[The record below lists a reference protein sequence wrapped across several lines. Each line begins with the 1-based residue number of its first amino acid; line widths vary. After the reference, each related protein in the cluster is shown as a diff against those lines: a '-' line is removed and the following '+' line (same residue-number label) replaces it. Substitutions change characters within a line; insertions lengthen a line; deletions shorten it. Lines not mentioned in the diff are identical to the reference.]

1 MSNIDMDKVY
11 MRNAAESKELNIV
24 FRYVNETLK
33 IDREFNFNRQMD
45 EQIEGILTRIQ
56 GNVQKQMEK
65 KQKKKGKSNE
75 PVVVG
80 SSEINVKLYSE
91 NHDLNF
97 NNLTF
102 TELLDKNISG
112 IKLRVVDATF
122 DMVFNPPWI
131 LSLKLPKCMLAGFV
145 VYPTACELQ
154 FAEREHSNGTW
165 FKAKQSQT
173 TEWEACGEG
182 FHYIP
187 TAEDIGYYLKFVV
200 TPGNGKGAKGPVVEE
215 ISKTTV
221 QAAPELFPFEGRHRH
236 TPDYLI
242 ASNELR
248 VVTYNLL
255 ADYYA
260 DSDYSRKTLFPYCPP
275 KYLEIDYRK
284 QLFIKEIVGY
294 KADLICLQEVDQKIF
309 DIDFKEI
316 LGGPSL
322 NYHGIMAPKGT
333 CAEGVAIFVRKSRF
347 ELVESQVLHLGSK
360 IPKLPIFESLW
371 NKIKINEQLASRIC
385 DRSTTLQTCLLKI
398 KDTNRY
404 ILVANTHLY
413 FHPDADHI
421 RLLQMAFSITYVE
434 HLLKEAVKDLK
445 ISNPQDIGLIFC
457 GDFNSVPECGIYK
470 LMTEQFVDKDFVD
483 WRSNAEQAVSNVELT
498 QPFEMASAC
507 GTPEFTNFTTLFA
520 ACLDYIFYQ
529 KDRFEVMQ
537 YVPLPTE
544 EQLKV
549 NSAIPSVVI
558 PSDHV
563 ALIAD
568 LRFKTGSSA

>member
-1 MSNIDMDKVY
+1 MDKVY
-11 MRNAAESKELNIV
+11 MRNAAKSKELNIV
-24 FRYVNETLK
+24 FRYVNENLR

-45 EQIEGILTRIQ
+45 EQIEVILTRIK
-56 GNVQKQMEK
+56 GNVQKVMDK
-65 KQKKKGKSNE
+65 KGKKKGKSNE
-75 PVVVG
+75 PVEVE
-80 SSEINVKLYSE
+80 SSEISVKLYSD

-97 NNLTF
+97 NTLTF
-102 TELLDKNISG
+102 TELLEQKISG
-112 IKLRVVDATF
+112 VKLQVVDATF

-145 VYPTACELQ
+145 IYPTACELQ
-154 FAEREHSNGTW
+154 FANRENSKGTW
-165 FKAKQSQT
+165 LKAKKPQT
-173 TEWEACGEG
+173 TEWEVCGEG
-182 FHYIP
+182 FHYNP
-187 TAEDIGYYLKFVV
+187 TAEDIGCYLKFVI
-200 TPGNGKGAKGPVVEE
+200 TPGNVQGAKGPVVED

-221 QAAPELFPFEGRHRH
+221 QAAPELFPFEDRHRH
-236 TPDYLI
+236 TTDYLKEP
-242 ASNELR
+242 NELR

-284 QLFIKEIVGY
+284 QLFIKELVGY

-316 LGGPSL
+316 LCGPSL

-333 CAEGVAIFVRKSRF
+333 CAEGVAIFFRKSRF

-360 IPKLPIFESLW
+360 IPELTIFNSLW
-371 NKIKINEQLASRIC
+371 SKIKVNEQLATRIC

-421 RLLQMAFSITYVE
+421 RLLQMAFSIIYVE
-434 HLLKEAVKDLK
+434 HLLHEAIKDLK
-445 ISNPQDIGLIFC
+445 LSSSQDIALIFC

-483 WRSNAEQAVSNVELT
+483 WRSNAEQAVSDVELT
-498 QPFEMASAC
+498 QPFKMASAC

-529 KDRFEVMQ
+529 QDRFEVIK
-537 YVPLPTE
+537 YVPLPTV
-544 EQLKV
+544 EQLKA
-549 NSAIPSVVI
+549 NGAIPSEVI

-568 LRFKTGSSA
+568 LRFKKGSSA